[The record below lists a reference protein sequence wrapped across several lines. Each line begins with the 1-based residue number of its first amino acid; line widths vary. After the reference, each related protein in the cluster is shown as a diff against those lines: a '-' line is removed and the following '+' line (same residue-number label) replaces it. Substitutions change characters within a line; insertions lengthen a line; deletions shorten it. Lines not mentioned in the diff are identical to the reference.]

1 MTEVGYRKPPFS
13 TRFRKGESG
22 NPNGRPKGRRNEPPY
37 EAVLGRPLKI
47 RDGGVQRTVTAA
59 EAFLLQLTKRAI
71 EEGDVAARSALGEAI
86 ERARGRQG
94 AESAMPTCI
103 VRTLMNPNSVAPA
116 ILPLRMAKKL
126 DPYRPTAKVLLEPW
140 IVEAALAR
148 LAPNSLTPE
157 QQAVVV
163 DAVRTPHKVK
173 WPAWWS
179 YAPPPQLDRDRQ
191 REGRRTPIPTLPV
204 LLRSNPDD

>member
-140 IVEAALAR
+140 IIEAALAR
-148 LAPNSLTPE
+148 LEPNSLTPE

-163 DAVRTPHKVK
+163 EAVRTPHKVK
-173 WPAWWS
+173 WPAWWTPNV
-179 YAPPPQLDRDRQ
+179 PPRVPTGSEKR
-191 REGRRTPIPTLPV
+191 GRRPPIENFPV
-204 LLRSNPDD
+204 LQRSAPG